1 MSRLDKLIQRVV
13 EDKEIDPDSKQKL
26 LQGIQTS
33 KQEFETMEKEE
44 HKNPIENNKTN
55 IKHEVLDQK
64 MTTLFSEFKEHGD
77 QETLMYELVEILK
90 NGDISKDE
98 LEALAIL
105 FRTGDLKEIEQKRSG
120 FSKKLNMFIDKAQGI
135 LDLLFDKLLHTIDN
149 KGERLLEKGLGK
161 MKADHVE
168 MDIVKV

>member
-1 MSRLDKLIQRVV
+1 MNWLDKLMQRVV

-44 HKNPIENNKTN
+44 HENSTTEEKTN

-64 MTTLFSEFKEHGD
+64 MTTLFGEFREHGD
-77 QETLMYELVEILK
+77 QEALMYELVEILK
-90 NGDISKDE
+90 NGEISKEE

-120 FSKKLNMFIDKAQGI
+120 FSKKFNIFIDKAQGI
-135 LDLLFDKLLHTIDN
+135 LDFLFDKLLHTIDN
-149 KGERLLEKGLGK
+149 KGEKLLEK
-161 MKADHVE
+161 
-168 MDIVKV
+168 

>member
-1 MSRLDKLIQRVV
+1 MMSWLDKLIQRVV
-13 EDKEIDPDSKQKL
+13 EDKEIDQDSKQKL

-44 HKNPIENNKTN
+44 HEHSTKNKKTE
-55 IKHEVLDQK
+55 ITHEVLDQK
-64 MTTLFSEFKEHGD
+64 MTTLFSEFREHGD

-90 NGDISKDE
+90 NGEISKDE

-120 FSKKLNMFIDKAQGI
+120 FSKKLNMFIDKAQSI
-135 LDLLFDKLLHTIDN
+135 LDLLFDKLLHNIDN
-149 KGERLLEKGLGK
+149 KGEKLLEK
-161 MKADHVE
+161 
-168 MDIVKV
+168 

>member
-1 MSRLDKLIQRVV
+1 MSWLDKLIQRVV
-13 EDKEIDPDSKQKL
+13 EDKEIDQDSKQKL

-44 HKNPIENNKTN
+44 HKNPIESNKTN

-64 MTTLFSEFKEHGD
+64 MTTLFSEFREHGD
-77 QETLMYELVEILK
+77 QEALMYELVEILK

-135 LDLLFDKLLHTIDN
+135 LEKLFGEILQSLDD
-149 KGERLLEKGLGK
+149 KGEKKLNQLLKKL
-161 MKADHVE
+161 KADHVE
-168 MDIVKV
+168 IDIVKV